1 MIGCHKDIE
10 CSFYVGVGVQE
21 EYLLWEDV
29 LDIFIDCVN
38 EENYGNS

>member
-10 CSFYVGVGVQE
+10 CSFYVGGWCSGRV
-21 EYLLWEDV
+21 LALEDV